1 MAKFKKKAT
10 RQTLLRKDCR
20 TLCEECRGIQS
31 YLRLLAWWPAV
42 LRPGG
47 AVLESAC
54 SVANAQSKA
63 KSSTTKVPQKKG
75 RRGSETNC
83 ETVMERYTHTH
94 ALSLSLPLSLSTSL
108 SLSLDLSLWTSL
120 SLSLS
125 GPHHRRLF
133 GWLVGFAWCRS
144 FFAFLFVCLVQKVNF
159 CFDGHSEAKID
170 FGFSVKPLP
179 FFALLV
185 FLVSLPS
192 STTTTNNDN
201 NSPVQL
207 ALLVL
212 QVGGGGVGVG

>member
-1 MAKFKKKAT
+1 M
-10 RQTLLRKDCR
+10 
-20 TLCEECRGIQS
+20 
-31 YLRLLAWWPAV
+31 
-42 LRPGG
+42 
-47 AVLESAC
+47 
-54 SVANAQSKA
+54 
-63 KSSTTKVPQKKG
+63 
-75 RRGSETNC
+75 
-83 ETVMERYTHTH
+83 
-94 ALSLSLPLSLSTSL
+94 
-108 SLSLDLSLWTSL
+108 
-120 SLSLS
+120 
-125 GPHHRRLF
+125 F